1 MKHAL
6 AVCIFLIMSTF
17 NWLQVELEPE
27 SEFKTRDI
35 ESVTGVNDPD
45 VLFSTICFESVRVK

>member
-1 MKHAL
+1 
-6 AVCIFLIMSTF
+6 MSTF
-17 NWLQVELEPE
+17 NSLQVELEPE

-45 VLFSTICFESVRVK
+45 VLFSTTCFESVRVK

>member
-1 MKHAL
+1 MISEKSELNDKQA
-6 AVCIFLIMSTF
+6 
-17 NWLQVELEPE
+17 ELEPE

-45 VLFSTICFESVRVK
+45 VLFSTTCFESVRVK